1 MMVIGSTETNANIVD
16 RQISADNKEKR
27 EILEYMGNNTKEN
40 RRKKKEREKS
50 QFWTVKASFVA
61 GHIGI

>member
-61 GHIGI
+61 GYIGI

>member
-27 EILEYMGNNTKEN
+27 EILDKYLNSKVVEN
-40 RRKKKEREKS
+40 
-50 QFWTVKASFVA
+50 
-61 GHIGI
+61 

>member
-61 GHIGI
+61 GRIGI